1 MQLALMNSRTL
12 MAVQELDRIFNRDD
26 VIELRFIDQ
35 IDDGCESRT
44 LATAG
49 WTGHQHDTGLQL
61 DNLEQLLRQTKI
73 FEARRPRRDHAH
85 YDCIRSALLE
95 NVDAKSIYPGQAE
108 RNIDRAHRLKIFGCL
123 GVVANDDFCDR

>member
-35 IDDGCESRT
+35 IDDGCEGGT

-73 FEARRPRRDHAH
+73 FEARRPRRYHAH
-85 YDCIRSALLE
+85 YDLIRPALRE
-95 NVDAKSIYPGQAE
+95 DVDPELICPRQAE
-108 RNIDRAHRLKIFGCL
+108 RKFR
-123 GVVANDDFCDR
+123 